1 MELIA
6 TLGIDWQVMVA
17 QLVNF
22 ILLIGVLSFFVYR
35 PVLRLLDDRRER
47 IRKSMEDAKQIEN
60 QKRDFDQHRTAKLRT
75 VDAESGKM
83 LENAKQL
90 AEGMKKEILAG
101 AEKEAAQIL
110 AKAKQQADDDRARLM
125 QEAQESVA
133 TMVLKMTEKVLE
145 REFSAADQTR
155 IIGSM
160 KKDLPALIR

>member
-6 TLGIDWQVMVA
+6 KLGIDWQVMLA

-22 ILLIGVLSFFVYR
+22 IVLIGLLSFFVYR

-47 IRKSMEDAKQIEN
+47 VRKAMEDAKQIEN
-60 QKRDFDQHRTAKLRT
+60 QKRDFDQQRMVKLRT
-75 VDAESGKM
+75 VDVESGKI
-83 LENAKQL
+83 LEKAKQL
-90 AEGMKKEILAG
+90 AEGMKKEILAN

-110 AKAKQQADDDRARLM
+110 AKARQQADEDRARLM

-145 REFSAADQTR
+145 REFSSADQTR
-155 IIGSM
+155 IISGV